1 MIVLTVF
8 ESKMRKDRPAS
19 YDRLGERILFTLSLT
34 YLGGD
39 ADGDVV
45 EEPEVGGAEHVEVPH
60 TVPDLKIEHK
70 MRWLSLRLARPLLI
84 SSPVRKYCH

>member
-1 MIVLTVF
+1 MVCDWIDCIRIKN
-8 ESKMRKDRPAS
+8 EKKAS

-70 MRWLSLRLARPLLI
+70 MRWLSFRLARPLLM
-84 SSPVRKYCH
+84 SSPVQKYCR